1 MTEYWLHLQVL
12 LSLINLIVIF
22 YSQNLKKF
30 IWICAL
36 VQRHRLDNDISIRT
50 EAKGFQIRRVLIL
63 TNNALL
69 ETIIKNGTGE
79 EYIDNYGFYPD
90 IKKLMNN
97 FEEVAVK
104 VIG

>member
-1 MTEYWLHLQVL
+1 MIEEKAL
-12 LSLINLIVIF
+12 LS
-22 YSQNLKKF
+22 
-30 IWICAL
+30 
-36 VQRHRLDNDISIRT
+36 DIDFRDLSSLCIGLT
-50 EAKGFQIRRVLIL
+50 EAKGFKIRRILIL